1 MNSDLHL
8 YVTHLVIV
16 MVVTM
21 ILVQT
26 LFHFRKATRDL
37 IISGSGKAIAWTLD
51 RCNRLLHVMLMSPA
65 NARPGADKTTQ
76 K

>member
-51 RCNRLLHVMLMSPA
+51 RCNRLLHIMLMSPVK
-65 NARPGADKTTQ
+65 ARPGSRQNTPE
-76 K
+76 

>member
-1 MNSDLHL
+1 MNSDLHS

-26 LFHFRKATRDL
+26 LFHFRKATRKL
-37 IISGSGKAIAWTLD
+37 ILSGGSKLIAWTLD
-51 RCNRLLHVMLMSPA
+51 RGNRLLHIMLMSPVE
-65 NARPGADKTTQ
+65 ARPGTRQDTPE
-76 K
+76 